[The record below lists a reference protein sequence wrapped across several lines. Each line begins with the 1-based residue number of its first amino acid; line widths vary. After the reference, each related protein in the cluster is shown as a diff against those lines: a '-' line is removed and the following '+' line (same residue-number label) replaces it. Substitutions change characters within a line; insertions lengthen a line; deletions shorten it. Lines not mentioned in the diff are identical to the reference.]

1 MGEEASS
8 FNVKLK
14 DSFCLFC
21 LGLRQDR
28 SQGLGAHPGEWG
40 HLPNVVDFWSEPG
53 GGTEESSPDRGRGET
68 GVQCCKSCISWGL
81 LFREGRNTS

>member
-28 SQGLGAHPGEWG
+28 LQGLGAHPGEWG
-40 HLPNVVDFWSEPG
+40 RLPKVVDFWSGPNLSL
-53 GGTEESSPDRGRGET
+53 EEEQKNPVLIEEGEKLRYRATSPA
-68 GVQCCKSCISWGL
+68 
-81 LFREGRNTS
+81 